1 MEVELPKDLEEK
13 YYKIKSRFNSISG
26 DWKKYADEIIP
37 EDKEFAKGIITF
49 IIETIEYIEKNFDN
63 LDLIKWNDFL
73 YFYELEFCYGA
84 QGDDQNYLS
93 FDEGYIMDIIWE
105 VELEPDKPFSKE
117 KLKLLKTKLIELK
130 NRFE

>member
-1 MEVELPKDLEEK
+1 MEVELPKDLEKK
-13 YYKIKSRFNSISG
+13 YYKIKSRFNSISR

-37 EDKEFAKGIITF
+37 EDEEFAKEIITF
-49 IIETIEYIEKNFDN
+49 IIEIIEYIEKNFDN
-63 LDLIKWNDFL
+63 INLIKWNDFL
-73 YFYELEFCYGA
+73 YFYELEFYYGA

-93 FDEGYIMDIIWE
+93 FDEGYIIDLIWE
-105 VELEPDKPFSKE
+105 TGLKPSKPFSKE